1 MHDTEKDR
9 VLRSM
14 PSEGF
19 LKITRPPAPEFSS
32 EQKVQLIRK
41 GNELFSQG
49 QLEPAKKIFVATRY
63 SDGMI
68 RLGDVYARN
77 KDYLSAFQMYK
88 MAPAPDRAEAMVQKL
103 TAVLKNWLKESP

>member
-1 MHDTEKDR
+1 MNKSETDQ

-19 LKITRPPAPEFSS
+19 LKVTRPPAAEVSS

-41 GNELFSQG
+41 GNELFSRG
-49 QLEPAKKIFVATRY
+49 EFESAKKIFVATRY

-68 RLGDVYARN
+68 RLGDRYAKE

-88 MAPAPDRAEAMVQKL
+88 LAPAPDRAEAMIQKL
-103 TAVLKNWLKESP
+103 SAVLKNWLKE

>member
-1 MHDTEKDR
+1 
-9 VLRSM
+9 M

-19 LKITRPPAPEFSS
+19 LKVTRPPAAEVTT

-68 RLGDVYARN
+68 RLGDYYAQQ

-88 MAPAPDRAEAMVQKL
+88 MAPAPDRAEAMIQKL
-103 TAVLKNWLKESP
+103 TAVLKNWLKE

>member
-1 MHDTEKDR
+1 MNKSDTDR

-19 LKITRPPAPEFSS
+19 LKVTRPPAPAVSS

-41 GNELFSQG
+41 GNELFARG
-49 QLEPAKKIFVATRY
+49 ELESAKKIFVATRY

-68 RLGDVYARN
+68 RLGDHYEKQ

-88 MAPAPDRAEAMVQKL
+88 MAPAPDRAESMIQKL
-103 TAVLKNWLKESP
+103 SAVLKNWLKE

>member
-1 MHDTEKDR
+1 MNETETDR

-14 PSEGF
+14 PREGF
-19 LKITRPPAPEFSS
+19 LKVTRPPAPEMSS

-41 GNELFSQG
+41 ANELFG
-49 QLEPAKKIFVATRY
+49 RGELEQAKKIFVSTRY

-68 RLGDVYARN
+68 RLGDLYARQ

-88 MAPAPDRAEAMVQKL
+88 MAPAPDRAEAMILNL
-103 TAVLKNWLKESP
+103 TAVLKNWIKE